1 LNSTVEVTTIQPLT
15 NKEAFRKG
23 ADFMKTSHLTISL
36 AAAAL
41 MLSASAAFGQNP
53 KAVYFDRQELTIP
66 DFPANG
72 FILDIGGG
80 GEGVIGQLKGN
91 QVISVDPYK
100 EELENAPST
109 NLKIIMDGR
118 DLKFIDNSFNTAVMF
133 YTLLYINGAD
143 HEQVFRE
150 VKRVLKHGGRLLI
163 WDVNLPV
170 WKDAA
175 KEFGIFRFVFR
186 LPHKEI
192 TADSSDAFEETI
204 LIYFPF
210 TATLFPGI
218 QATRLAICCCE
229 SGS

>member
-1 LNSTVEVTTIQPLT
+1 
-15 NKEAFRKG
+15 
-23 ADFMKTSHLTISL
+23 MKISHLTLSL

-133 YTLLYINGAD
+133 YTLMYINGAD

-192 TADSSDAFEETI
+192 TADSTDAFEETI